1 MQCRHFRRT
10 VPTRSSSLSGRALAS
25 LLSAAPVVETI
36 HRGAFTQPTVPSESD
51 DCQLSSTA
59 RYWSSNACKPVLSSI
74 KHRYWTDDWIL
85 ERPMATACSRL
96 LIAWV
101 ITRSPHELTAQV
113 TRRIAEQL
121 PAETKAAWAS
131 KDKSALTKMR
141 RRTSSKKMLQSA
153 NVDQQTQMLTDLRE
167 AIAEG
172 RRGIRVDRI
181 RAALHRCRTNSY
193 FPKPEYQKAGRLLQV
208 IAIDSDADCAIGE
221 EGGVIGFSSLR
232 QTSWTSPGPVSQCIQ
247 GQSPYILLRVDP
259 RSLVSNVREW
269 SARSDCRPGSENLVL
284 RISAPTPVQGR
295 RWQTRRSPR
304 HLHLRQTI
312 RARRVNPLCQARS
325 QHRWKARSCFLEHH
339 HGRHMGNTN

>member
-1 MQCRHFRRT
+1 
-10 VPTRSSSLSGRALAS
+10 
-25 LLSAAPVVETI
+25 
-36 HRGAFTQPTVPSESD
+36 
-51 DCQLSSTA
+51 
-59 RYWSSNACKPVLSSI
+59 
-74 KHRYWTDDWIL
+74 
-85 ERPMATACSRL
+85 MATACSRL

-153 NVDQQTQMLTDLRE
+153 NADQQKQMVTDLRG

-172 RRGIRVDRI
+172 MRGIGVNRI

-208 IAIDSDADCAIGE
+208 IAVDSDADCAIGE

-232 QTSWTSPGPVSQCIQ
+232 QTSWTLPGPISQCIQ
-247 GQSPYILLRVDP
+247 GQSPYSSP
-259 RSLVSNVREW
+259 
-269 SARSDCRPGSENLVL
+269 CRPAQSGVE
-284 RISAPTPVQGR
+284 
-295 RWQTRRSPR
+295 
-304 HLHLRQTI
+304 
-312 RARRVNPLCQARS
+312 RARMERAERLSPWVRKFGAAHFSPDPGARTAMTDSPKPAAFPLVA
-325 QHRWKARSCFLEHH
+325 AD
-339 HGRHMGNTN
+339 